1 EQAVMVNLYRVTQ
14 SLLAGRISEKTA
26 GLALW
31 SIAIGAPAATRISPQ
46 RTRRAQRKNENR
58 LPQIHGKPGLV
69 NADGRRSERKF
80 SRESRHPRQAGAGA
94 GTRLTRT
101 QGCASRNLDGS
112 TPCNPGASL
121 TMTSR
126 SAAKS
131 VRRDAGNSGVTRCK
145 SFKSGVAPRTTP
157 SAKLGNSGSRENSLK
172 RHRHDRHSRDL
183 STPPHVADAS
193 SESLKMTMGERHRH
207 SSERGNVSTGCDLKT
222 TTDNHTGHEG
232 AQRSHTEGEHSSV
245 SPCLR

>member
-1 EQAVMVNLYRVTQ
+1 
-14 SLLAGRISEKTA
+14 LLAGRITEKVA

-101 QGCASRNLDGS
+101 NTNQHESD
-112 TPCNPGASL
+112 
-121 TMTSR
+121 
-126 SAAKS
+126 
-131 VRRDAGNSGVTRCK
+131 SGVTRCK

-207 SSERGNVSTGCDLKT
+207 SSERGNVSTACDLKT

-232 AQRSHTEGEHSSV
+232 AQRSHREGEHSSV
-245 SPCLR
+245 SPCLRGEIESRAEIESKGASEIASLEAGE

>member
-46 RTRRAQRKNENR
+46 RTRRAQRKNKKH

-69 NADGRRSERKF
+69 NADGRGSERKS

-94 GTRLTRT
+94 GTMLTRKN
-101 QGCASRNLDGS
+101 ANDSGS
-112 TPCNPGASL
+112 HA
-121 TMTSR
+121 
-126 SAAKS
+126 
-131 VRRDAGNSGVTRCK
+131 GVTRCK

-157 SAKLGNSGSRENSLK
+157 SAK
-172 RHRHDRHSRDL
+172 
-183 STPPHVADAS
+183 
-193 SESLKMTMGERHRH
+193 
-207 SSERGNVSTGCDLKT
+207 
-222 TTDNHTGHEG
+222 
-232 AQRSHTEGEHSSV
+232 
-245 SPCLR
+245 

>member
-26 GLALW
+26 GLTLW
-31 SIAIGAPAATRISPQ
+31 SIAIGGPAATRISPQ

-101 QGCASRNLDGS
+101 NTNQHESDSGVTSDKSFVFGVTLGS
-112 TPCNPGASL
+112 TPAN
-121 TMTSR
+121 
-126 SAAKS
+126 
-131 VRRDAGNSGVTRCK
+131 RRDR
-145 SFKSGVAPRTTP
+145 
-157 SAKLGNSGSRENSLK
+157 
-172 RHRHDRHSRDL
+172 RH
-183 STPPHVADAS
+183 
-193 SESLKMTMGERHRH
+193 
-207 SSERGNVSTGCDLKT
+207 
-222 TTDNHTGHEG
+222 
-232 AQRSHTEGEHSSV
+232 
-245 SPCLR
+245 